1 MAQWLRAL
9 TAIFY
14 PGSLWGWSKQEI
26 TRVTEATELIGQGR
40 SLRAFSQEAELIL
53 RPLCTFPTEES
64 LLTPGTQERAG
75 LPGVLR
81 EANRLTWGTSYTQRQ
96 LEHLTPEIARWR
108 KANIRILLTGGTN
121 TTWHHQNPVLPPQQ
135 VPSPFTI
142 VTNNIKYLV
151 VTLTTDVKDLY
162 DKNFKCLKK
171 EIKEDLRRWKYLQC
185 SWIDR
190 VNIVKIAILT
200 KAIYRFT
207 QSPSKF
213 QLNSSQS

>member
-26 TRVTEATELIGQGR
+26 TWVTEATELTGQGR

-53 RPLCTFPTEES
+53 RPLCTFPTEKS

-142 VTNNIKYLV
+142 VTNNIKYFG

-162 DKNFKCLKK
+162 DKNFKSLKK
-171 EIKEDLRRWKYLQC
+171 EIKDLRRWKYLQC

-190 VNIVKIAILT
+190 INIVKIAILT

-207 QSPSKF
+207 QSPWKF
-213 QLNSSQS
+213 